1 MHLEFGFDSRPAA
14 KYKNLKIIMEQINYC
29 LSYSSRDD
37 DTRDTIMDLD
47 VSFENPTDE
56 VLKSRINT
64 WLRAIGVDLE
74 VVSSTVK

>member
-1 MHLEFGFDSRPAA
+1 
-14 KYKNLKIIMEQINYC
+14 MEQINYR

-47 VSFENPTDE
+47 VSFENPTNE

>member
-1 MHLEFGFDSRPAA
+1 
-14 KYKNLKIIMEQINYC
+14 MEQINYR
-29 LSYSSRDD
+29 LSYSPRVD

>member
-1 MHLEFGFDSRPAA
+1 
-14 KYKNLKIIMEQINYC
+14 MEQINYR

-47 VSFENPTDE
+47 VSFENPTNE

-64 WLRAIGVDLE
+64 WLRAIGVNLE
-74 VVSSTVK
+74 VVSSDVK